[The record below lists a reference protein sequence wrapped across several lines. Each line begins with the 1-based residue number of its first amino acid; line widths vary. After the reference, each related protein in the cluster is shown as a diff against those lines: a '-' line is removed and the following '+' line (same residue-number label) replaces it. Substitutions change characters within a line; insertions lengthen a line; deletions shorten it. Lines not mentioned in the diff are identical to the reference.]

1 MFGSLIEIEAET
13 RKVFSTRCTDDIP
26 SDFVIA
32 FMSAAADTA
41 IRFMR
46 ARESDS
52 ELYRELALDV
62 LWDGF
67 SVLWSDSRE
76 DNKIEPLPS
85 VPRKKK
91 KP

>member
-32 FMSAAADTA
+32 FMSATADTV

-52 ELYRELALDV
+52 ERYRELRVGCSLGWFLGALV
-62 LWDGF
+62 KESG
-67 SVLWSDSRE
+67 RQQ
-76 DNKIEPLPS
+76 N
-85 VPRKKK
+85 
-91 KP
+91 